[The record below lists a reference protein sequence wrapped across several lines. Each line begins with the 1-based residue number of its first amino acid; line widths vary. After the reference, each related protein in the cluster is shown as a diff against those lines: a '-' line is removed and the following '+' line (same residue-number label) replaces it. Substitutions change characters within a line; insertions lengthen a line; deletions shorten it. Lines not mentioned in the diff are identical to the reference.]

1 MATFQFEIITPERVS
16 YSAAISSLV
25 APGTEGY
32 FGVLAHHAP
41 LIARSNGG
49 KLKVRET
56 SNQERVFEVSPGI
69 LEVLP
74 ARLRGDGIGE
84 KIDRV
89 VFFTKRSEPAA
100 GETK

>member
-1 MATFQFEIITPERVS
+1 MPSTFQFEIITPERVS
-16 YSAAISSLV
+16 YSATISSLV

-49 KLKVRET
+49 KLKVREA
-56 SNQERVFEVSPGI
+56 SNQERVFEVGPGI

-74 ARLRGDGIGE
+74 ARLRESGLE
-84 KIDRV
+84 DRV
-89 VFFTKRSEPAA
+89 VFFTKRSEPAV